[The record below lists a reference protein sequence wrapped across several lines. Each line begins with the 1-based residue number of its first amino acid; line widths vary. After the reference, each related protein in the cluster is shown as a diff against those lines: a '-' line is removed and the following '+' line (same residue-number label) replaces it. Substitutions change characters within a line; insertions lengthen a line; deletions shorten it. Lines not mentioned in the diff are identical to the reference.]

1 MTDNAEQKAHFII
14 SKIDHFY
21 SKTPALKEINLTINE
36 GEKVAIVGPS
46 GSGKTT
52 LLSMLNASLQPTQGQ
67 VIIQGKSSSQY
78 SSKELKSLRSKIA
91 LIPQNLALVSSFK
104 VWQNVVTGNIGKY
117 GFFKLLK
124 NLLAPAKKTLI
135 DIHSTLDRV
144 GIEEKLFSTTSNLSG
159 GQRQRVAVARSI
171 FQSPSA
177 ILADEPVSSV
187 DPARARS
194 LVELLLKV
202 ADEEKTTLIMSL
214 HNLELAMEKFP
225 RVVGMRNGSIQFD
238 RSPDQI
244 SKEELQKLY
253 QLEEK
258 EILEDG

>member
-1 MTDNAEQKAHFII
+1 M
-14 SKIDHFY
+14 
-21 SKTPALKEINLTINE
+21 
-36 GEKVAIVGPS
+36 
-46 GSGKTT
+46 
-52 LLSMLNASLQPTQGQ
+52 
-67 VIIQGKSSSQY
+67 
-78 SSKELKSLRSKIA
+78 
-91 LIPQNLALVSSFK
+91 
-104 VWQNVVTGNIGKY
+104 
-117 GFFKLLK
+117 
-124 NLLAPAKKTLI
+124 
-135 DIHSTLDRV
+135 DRV

-214 HNLELAMEKFP
+214 HNLDLAMEKFP

-258 EILEDG
+258 EILEDGWNKIASTAVL

>member
-1 MTDNAEQKAHFII
+1 MSLYASYLQEIESRKEQGLHPKPIDGGELAKEII
-14 SKIDHFY
+14 SQIKNID
-21 SKTPALKEINLTINE
+21 SERAWDALQAAQLADL
-36 GEKVAIVGPS
+36 VAHLPMGIF
-46 GSGKTT
+46 T
-52 LLSMLNASLQPTQGQ
+52 
-67 VIIQGKSSSQY
+67 
-78 SSKELKSLRSKIA
+78 
-91 LIPQNLALVSSFK
+91 
-104 VWQNVVTGNIGKY
+104 NIGD
-117 GFFKLLK
+117 
-124 NLLAPAKKTLI
+124 N
-135 DIHSTLDRV
+135 
-144 GIEEKLFSTTSNLSG
+144 GIRFSG

-225 RVVGMRNGSIQFD
+225 RVVGMRNGSVQFD

-244 SKEELQKLY
+244 
-253 QLEEK
+253 
-258 EILEDG
+258 

>member
-1 MTDNAEQKAHFII
+1 M
-14 SKIDHFY
+14 
-21 SKTPALKEINLTINE
+21 
-36 GEKVAIVGPS
+36 
-46 GSGKTT
+46 
-52 LLSMLNASLQPTQGQ
+52 
-67 VIIQGKSSSQY
+67 
-78 SSKELKSLRSKIA
+78 
-91 LIPQNLALVSSFK
+91 
-104 VWQNVVTGNIGKY
+104 
-117 GFFKLLK
+117 
-124 NLLAPAKKTLI
+124 
-135 DIHSTLDRV
+135 DRV

-187 DPARARS
+187 DPTRARS

>member
-1 MTDNAEQKAHFII
+1 M
-14 SKIDHFY
+14 
-21 SKTPALKEINLTINE
+21 
-36 GEKVAIVGPS
+36 
-46 GSGKTT
+46 
-52 LLSMLNASLQPTQGQ
+52 
-67 VIIQGKSSSQY
+67 
-78 SSKELKSLRSKIA
+78 
-91 LIPQNLALVSSFK
+91 
-104 VWQNVVTGNIGKY
+104 
-117 GFFKLLK
+117 
-124 NLLAPAKKTLI
+124 
-135 DIHSTLDRV
+135 DRV

>member
-1 MTDNAEQKAHFII
+1 M
-14 SKIDHFY
+14 
-21 SKTPALKEINLTINE
+21 
-36 GEKVAIVGPS
+36 
-46 GSGKTT
+46 
-52 LLSMLNASLQPTQGQ
+52 
-67 VIIQGKSSSQY
+67 
-78 SSKELKSLRSKIA
+78 
-91 LIPQNLALVSSFK
+91 
-104 VWQNVVTGNIGKY
+104 
-117 GFFKLLK
+117 
-124 NLLAPAKKTLI
+124 
-135 DIHSTLDRV
+135 DRV
-144 GIEEKLFSTTSNLSG
+144 GIEEKLFATTSNLSG

>member
-1 MTDNAEQKAHFII
+1 M
-14 SKIDHFY
+14 
-21 SKTPALKEINLTINE
+21 
-36 GEKVAIVGPS
+36 
-46 GSGKTT
+46 
-52 LLSMLNASLQPTQGQ
+52 
-67 VIIQGKSSSQY
+67 
-78 SSKELKSLRSKIA
+78 
-91 LIPQNLALVSSFK
+91 
-104 VWQNVVTGNIGKY
+104 
-117 GFFKLLK
+117 
-124 NLLAPAKKTLI
+124 
-135 DIHSTLDRV
+135 DRV
-144 GIEEKLFSTTSNLSG
+144 GIEEKLFATTSNLSG

-225 RVVGMRNGSIQFD
+225 RVVGMRNGSVQFD

-244 SKEELQKLY
+244 SKEELQELY